1 MVTIEQKLS
10 MFNKLL
16 KRSMDDNFAA
26 EIEYLRKD
34 YSKKLQQTK
43 SDVDKQAKNIEDKAY
58 KRAEKE
64 KAKIL
69 NQSAVTQRMEYMS
82 AKEELFSAMLENLKS
97 RIDEFIQSE
106 EYKDYLISLAKQLS
120 DSEKASEH
128 LSILM
133 TAEDYKQYGE
143 DVKLALMDLFKGEPN
158 IKTADAHMIGG
169 LILMNSESNIRID
182 LSIRTLLEES
192 KPAMMQIFF
201 QELSPVQNEEQQVR

>member
-26 EIEYLRKD
+26 EIEFLRKD
-34 YSKKLQQTK
+34 YSKKLQQSK
-43 SDVDKQAKNIEDKAY
+43 SDADKEAKNIEENAY

-69 NQSAVTQRMEYMS
+69 NQSAIAQRTEYMS

-97 RIDEFIQSE
+97 RIGEFIRSK

-120 DSEKASEH
+120 DSEKPSEH
-128 LSILM
+128 ISILM
-133 TAEDYKQYGE
+133 TAADIKQYGE
-143 DVKLALMDLFKGEPN
+143 DVKLALTDLFKGAPN
-158 IKTADAHMIGG
+158 IKAANAHMIGG
-169 LILMNSESNIRID
+169 LILMNSESDIRID
-182 LSIRTLLEES
+182 LSIKTLLEEG
-192 KPAMMQIFF
+192 KPAMMQILF
-201 QELSPVQNEEQQVR
+201 QELSPVQNEEQQVK